1 MSTIDSRANP
11 VVQVDDAQSRP
22 GKFDCFH
29 DIQLLKQVNLSKPWE
44 AGYGKVMAAWV
55 EVCREV
61 IRIPGYKI
69 NKKPEG
75 LKTRFDLL
83 IKTHCEGEVA
93 SMRKSGTSEDYTEKD
108 LLLTDIKARMDDFD
122 ETAAARKDNVK
133 RKIDSIVNSGAL
145 MRRMAMGNLDAQGDE
160 KDETP
165 RKKKKNQAP
174 SLSCLMDTIK
184 HGINEKVKREAK
196 HAELLEE
203 RLTFDTAQAQRH
215 EKPHQDH
222 QLIMQQLLASLIKK

>member
-1 MSTIDSRANP
+1 M
-11 VVQVDDAQSRP
+11 
-22 GKFDCFH
+22 
-29 DIQLLKQVNLSKPWE
+29 LKQVNLSKPWE
-44 AGYGKVMAAWV
+44 AGYDKVMAAWV

-61 IRIPGYKI
+61 NRIPGYKI

-222 QLIMQQLLASLIKK
+222 QLIMQQLLA